1 MFGNGHAR
9 VQSTSRASVSS
20 LEPRQHRSGFGL
32 FAGGNAHRRMRP
44 ADGAAG
50 NSAPARVFRAGGVS
64 MRRAAI
70 AVFSN

>member
-1 MFGNGHAR
+1 
-9 VQSTSRASVSS
+9 
-20 LEPRQHRSGFGL
+20 
-32 FAGGNAHRRMRP
+32 MRP